1 MIGMAEIIVI
11 LIALVLLAVP
21 VGVVIAVVFF
31 LTTRKRSPQLPPG
44 PSSIQNRLIEL
55 DALLSQNLI
64 STEEREEKRKKILAE
79 I

>member
-11 LIALVLLAVP
+11 LIALVLLAIP

-31 LTTRKRSPQLPPG
+31 LNTRKRPPQLPPG

-55 DALLSQNLI
+55 DALLSRNLI
-64 STEEREEKRKKILAE
+64 SPEEHEEKRKKILAE